1 MVMDFSLSCS
11 LFWIMSDRRLGLLKV
26 LVLPKFFSSF
36 SHIRCM
42 FIEISVCIR
51 ISAVLGSS
59 AAFSHFIFIGI
70 REYCNLIC
78 LIFVDES

>member
-11 LFWIMSDRRLGLLKV
+11 LFWIMSDRRPGLLKV
-26 LVLPKFFSSF
+26 LVLAKFFSSF

-42 FIEISVCIR
+42 FIEISVWLR

-59 AAFSHFIFIGI
+59 AAFSHFIFIEI
-70 REYCNLIC
+70 WEYCNLIC